1 MRSVSSSPPEP
12 SGLPDRTDPLDFTG
26 RSVVVTGGSRG
37 LGRVIATTFLDAGA
51 DVVTCARSEPDS
63 PVTSTDGSR
72 QAAFVAADVRDPDQV
87 ATVVAAA
94 LDRSGRID
102 VLVNNAGGAP
112 PADSA
117 TVSPRFNDKI
127 IALNLT
133 APMTFCQA
141 VHPTMSTQDGGG
153 VIVNIS
159 SVSGTRPNPQGVA
172 YGAAKAGLENMTRTL
187 AHEWGPA
194 IRVVALTV
202 GMIVTDEAAAFYGDD
217 DGQAAVAANLPA
229 GRLGQPT
236 DVADMCLA
244 VASPLARW
252 VTGTCVEVHGGGEG
266 PAYLGANGLDA

>member
-1 MRSVSSSPPEP
+1 MASSPTALPDP
-12 SGLPDRTDPLDFTG
+12 SGCPDRTDPLDFTG

-51 DVVTCARSEPDS
+51 DVVTCARSEPDAL
-63 PVTSTDGSR
+63 VTSTDGTR
-72 QAAFVAADVRDPDQV
+72 EATFVTADVRDPDQV
-87 ATVVAAA
+87 AAVVASAMA
-94 LDRSGRID
+94 QSGRID

-117 TVSPRFNDKI
+117 TVSSRFNEKI
-127 IALNLT
+127 IALNLL

-159 SVSGTRPNPQGVA
+159 SVSGTRPNPHGVA

-187 AHEWGPA
+187 AHEWGPD

-202 GMIVTDEAAAFYGDD
+202 GMIVTDEADAFYGGE

-229 GRLGQPT
+229 GRLGQPA

-244 VASPLARW
+244 LASPLARW
-252 VTGTCVEVHGGGEG
+252 VTGTCLEVHGGGEG
-266 PAYLGANGLDA
+266 PAYLGAAGV

>member
-1 MRSVSSSPPEP
+1 MRSVASSPTPPTP
-12 SGLPDRTDPLDFTG
+12 SSDPLDFTG

-37 LGRVIATTFLDAGA
+37 LGRVIVATFLDAGA
-51 DVVTCARSEPDS
+51 DVVTCARSAPDE

-72 QAAFVAADVRDPDQV
+72 EAAFVVADVRDPEQV
-87 ATVVAAA
+87 AAVVATAVER
-94 LDRSGRID
+94 LGRID

-117 TVSPRFNDKI
+117 TVSPRFNEKI

-141 VHPTMSTQDGGG
+141 VHPAMSTQDGGG

-159 SVSGTRPNPQGVA
+159 SVSGTRPNPLGVA

-194 IRVVALTV
+194 IRVVAVTV
-202 GMIVTDEAAAFYGDD
+202 GMIVTDEAAAYYGDD
-217 DGQAAVAANLPA
+217 EGQAAVAANLPA
-229 GRLGQPT
+229 GRLGQPA
-236 DVADMCLA
+236 DVADICLA
-244 VASPLARW
+244 LASPLARW

-266 PAYLGANGLDA
+266 PAYLGASGA

>member
-1 MRSVSSSPPEP
+1 M
-12 SGLPDRTDPLDFTG
+12 
-26 RSVVVTGGSRG
+26 VTGGSRG

-51 DVVTCARSEPDS
+51 DVVTCARSTPDS

-72 QAAFVAADVRDPDQV
+72 EATFVVADVRDPEQV
-87 ATVVAAA
+87 AAVVEAAVA
-94 LDRSGRID
+94 RSGRID

-117 TVSPRFNDKI
+117 SVSPRFNEKI

-141 VHPTMSTQDGGG
+141 VHPTMSTQEGGG

-159 SVSGTRPNPQGVA
+159 SVSGTRPNPLGVA

-194 IRVVALTV
+194 IRVVAVTV
-202 GMIVTDEAAAFYGDD
+202 GMIVTDEAASFYGDEN
-217 DGQAAVAANLPA
+217 GQAAVAANVAA
-229 GRLGQPT
+229 GRLGQPA

-244 VASPLARW
+244 LASPLARW

-266 PAYLGANGLDA
+266 PAYLDASGLGTADHDGA

>member
-1 MRSVSSSPPEP
+1 MASSPTALPDP
-12 SGLPDRTDPLDFTG
+12 SGSPDRTDPLDFTG
-26 RSVVVTGGSRG
+26 QSVVVTGGSRG

-51 DVVTCARSEPDS
+51 DVVTCARSEPDAL
-63 PVTSTDGSR
+63 VTSTDGTR
-72 QAAFVAADVRDPDQV
+72 EAAFVTADVRDPDQV
-87 ATVVAAA
+87 AAVVASSLA
-94 LDRSGRID
+94 RSGRID

-117 TVSPRFNDKI
+117 TVSSRFNEKI
-127 IALNLT
+127 IALNLL

-187 AHEWGPA
+187 AHEWGPD

-202 GMIVTDEAAAFYGDD
+202 GMIVTDEADAFYGGE

-229 GRLGQPT
+229 GRLGQPA
-236 DVADMCLA
+236 DVADMCL
-244 VASPLARW
+244 VLASPLARW
-252 VTGTCVEVHGGGEG
+252 VTGTCLEIHGGGEG
-266 PAYLGANGLDA
+266 PAYLGAAGV

>member
-1 MRSVSSSPPEP
+1 MRPVASSFTSSAPSLDQSP
-12 SGLPDRTDPLDFTG
+12 DPLDFTG

-37 LGRVIATTFLDAGA
+37 LGRVIVTTFLDAGA
-51 DVVTCARSEPDS
+51 DVVTCARSAPDT
-63 PVTSTDGSR
+63 PVMSTDGSR
-72 QAAFVAADVRDPDQV
+72 EAAFVVADVRDPEQV
-87 ATVVAAA
+87 AAVVAAA
-94 LDRSGRID
+94 VDRSGRVD

-117 TVSPRFNDKI
+117 TVSPRFNEKI

-159 SVSGTRPNPQGVA
+159 SVSGTRPNPLGVA

-202 GMIVTDEAAAFYGDD
+202 GMIVTDEAAAFYGDAA
-217 DGQAAVAANLPA
+217 GQAAVAANLPA
-229 GRLGQPT
+229 GRLGQPA

-244 VASPLARW
+244 LASPLARW

-266 PAYLGANGLDA
+266 PAYLDAAGD

>member
-244 VASPLARW
+244 LASPLARW